1 MMKITY
7 KSANLNKFMSR
18 ATHLNTE
25 EIKLLLRLLNVFEEL
40 FYGTLGKRENVTVDL
55 ELNPGPKTYNGRY
68 YFVTR
73 IKKEKFFKDL
83 MHLVEIGVI
92 TPVQQ
97 SE

>member
-40 FYGTLGKRENVTVDL
+40 FYGTLGKCYTVH
-55 ELNPGPKTYNGRY
+55 
-68 YFVTR
+68 V
-73 IKKEKFFKDL
+73 
-83 MHLVEIGVI
+83 
-92 TPVQQ
+92 
-97 SE
+97 